1 MRNEVEKKTVAEVA
15 SRLLKLSADLLD
27 DKFISAH
34 DLAGT
39 LNRLANRLMDS
50 NAEKQSGRE
59 AESAAE
65 PRKIWRYC
73 DMKSM
78 PRGIEMKE
86 FVHADGSLTF
96 VGQYYR
102 HGAPEGAKPKRV
114 YRVEVRKTILPD
126 EFSTAVF
133 EDDVRLVRLSGG
145 TSKWNLV
152 YAALGA
158 LRGILHKRC
167 AHTSTNRKAKRKAK
181 EGK

>member
-1 MRNEVEKKTVAEVA
+1 MNETEKK
-15 SRLLKLSADLLD
+15 
-27 DKFISAH
+27 
-34 DLAGT
+34 
-39 LNRLANRLMDS
+39 
-50 NAEKQSGRE
+50 
-59 AESAAE
+59 E

-102 HGAPEGAKPKRV
+102 HDAPEGAKPKRV
-114 YRVEVRKTILPD
+114 YRVEVRKIALLD
-126 EFSTAVF
+126 NFDAAVF
-133 EDDVRLVRLSGG
+133 EDDVRLVCLSGP
-145 TSKWNLV
+145 TKWNLA

-167 AHTSTNRKAKRKAK
+167 VQTNPNRRAKRKAK

>member
-1 MRNEVEKKTVAEVA
+1 MNTTET
-15 SRLLKLSADLLD
+15 
-27 DKFISAH
+27 
-34 DLAGT
+34 T
-39 LNRLANRLMDS
+39 P
-50 NAEKQSGRE
+50 
-59 AESAAE
+59 AA

-86 FVHADGSLTF
+86 FVHADGSLTYL
-96 VGQYYR
+96 GQYYR

-114 YRVEVRKTILPD
+114 YRVEVYKTTLLD
-126 EFSTAVF
+126 GFSAAVF
-133 EDDVRLVRLSGG
+133 EDDVRLVRLSGP
-145 TSKWNLV
+145 TKWNLA

-167 AHTSTNRKAKRKAK
+167 AHTNTNRKAKRKAK

>member
-1 MRNEVEKKTVAEVA
+1 MNTTETN
-15 SRLLKLSADLLD
+15 
-27 DKFISAH
+27 
-34 DLAGT
+34 T
-39 LNRLANRLMDS
+39 P
-50 NAEKQSGRE
+50 
-59 AESAAE
+59 AE

-102 HGAPEGAKPKRV
+102 HGAPEGTKPKRV
-114 YRVEVRKTILPD
+114 YRVEVYKTTLLGG
-126 EFSTAVF
+126 FSASVF
-133 EDDVRLVRLSGG
+133 EDAVLIVRLTGPI
-145 TSKWNLV
+145 KWNLV

-167 AHTSTNRKAKRKAK
+167 VHTNTNRKAKCKAK
-181 EGK
+181 ESN

>member
-1 MRNEVEKKTVAEVA
+1 MNTTEPT
-15 SRLLKLSADLLD
+15 
-27 DKFISAH
+27 
-34 DLAGT
+34 
-39 LNRLANRLMDS
+39 
-50 NAEKQSGRE
+50 NA
-59 AESAAE
+59 A

-96 VGQYYR
+96 VGLYYR

-114 YRVEVRKTILPD
+114 YRIEVRNPFPD
-126 EFSTAVF
+126 EFSAYVF
-133 EDDVRLVRLSGG
+133 EDDVRLVRLTGP
-145 TSKWNLV
+145 TKWNLA

-167 AHTSTNRKAKRKAK
+167 VQTNPNRRAKRKAK